1 MYFVHVV
8 WQFFNNLFD
17 RIIHSYNSVVLYFT
31 YNSLNENENN
41 KNKQTIETELE
52 FIERELNKFKGIYTN
67 QKLLENANNNMDID
81 FYKINKYNEYMLDQM
96 NTLEPLWRRR
106 FLMMY
111 TPRGN
116 IIMFYDCYKRGF
128 SYYCDQM
135 SIPYTLLNVVAMRY
149 VVYYQCL
156 DLFVD
161 NKILNSEF
169 NESPLIALRE
179 EEDKREREQE
189 TKKFLKNNIS
199 MDIIKNAPMVK
210 FKKYNNSIAA
220 VSNPSTKKDGLPGKQ
235 LPNKDQPKTVKT
247 TNEHYSVNRFVY
259 LGKIQNFAMLQSYK
273 SKQKAKFSFNETP
286 TLSYKDFLA
295 SQKEKN
301 KNIL

>member
-1 MYFVHVV
+1 MYFVRVV
-8 WQFFNNLFD
+8 WQFFNNIFC
-17 RIIHSYNSVVLYFT
+17 RINRSYQLAVLYIT
-31 YNSLNENENN
+31 CNSLNNN
-41 KNKQTIETELE
+41 NNQTNKKQIIETEIE
-52 FIERELNKFKGIYTN
+52 FLERELKKFKGIYIN
-67 QKLLENANNNMDID
+67 QKSLENANNNMDD
-81 FYKINKYNEYMLDQM
+81 YFYQINKYNEYMLDPM
-96 NTLEPLWRRR
+96 NALEPLWRRR
-106 FLMMY
+106 ILIMH

-161 NKILNSEF
+161 NKILKNSEF

-179 EEDKREREQE
+179 EEDKRERERDTE
-189 TKKFLKNNIS
+189 KFLKNNIS

-210 FKKYNNSIAA
+210 FKKYNNSVAA

-235 LPNKDQPKTVKT
+235 LPNKDQLKTVKT
-247 TNEHYSVNRFVY
+247 TNENYSVNRFVY
-259 LGKIQNFAMLQSYK
+259 LGKIQNFAMLQFYK
-273 SKQKAKFSFNETP
+273 SKQKAKFSFNETL

-295 SQKEKN
+295 SQN
-301 KNIL
+301 KK